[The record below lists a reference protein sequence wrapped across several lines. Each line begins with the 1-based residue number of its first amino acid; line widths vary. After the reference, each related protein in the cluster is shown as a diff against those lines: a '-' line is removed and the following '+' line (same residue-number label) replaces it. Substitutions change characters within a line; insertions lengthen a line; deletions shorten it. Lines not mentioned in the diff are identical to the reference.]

1 MAKSRTRKKSAK
13 PQVPPIVREITNAA
27 TAYIKYWTNHEL
39 GKLQNAHTPICIP
52 IKNGYK
58 IGTYTL
64 TVRNNKSCD
73 LIDANNEFVHTFDNK
88 INAILYTVFSI
99 KNRLNDAREI
109 LQLDK
114 EINKHSTDIM
124 AMKRS
129 QIRARDKKDYEIVD
143 IRQARLEISQK
154 QLETAQNKISKIHK
168 LAKYFKV
175 WE

>member
-13 PQVPPIVREITNAA
+13 PQVPPTVREITNAA
-27 TAYIKYWTNHEL
+27 TAYIKHWTNHEL

-52 IKNGYK
+52 TKYGYR

-64 TVRNNKSCD
+64 NVQKNKSCE
-73 LIDANNEFVHTFDNK
+73 LIDVNREFVHTFDNK
-88 INAILYTVFSI
+88 INAILYTIYTI
-99 KNRLNDAREI
+99 KNNYRKADEI
-109 LQLDK
+109 IALDK

-129 QIRARDKKDYEIVD
+129 QQHAKSKKDYEIVD
-143 IRQARLEISQK
+143 IRQARLEIAQK
-154 QLETAQNKISKIHK
+154 QLEIAHNKISKIR
-168 LAKYFKV
+168 LNAKYNKV